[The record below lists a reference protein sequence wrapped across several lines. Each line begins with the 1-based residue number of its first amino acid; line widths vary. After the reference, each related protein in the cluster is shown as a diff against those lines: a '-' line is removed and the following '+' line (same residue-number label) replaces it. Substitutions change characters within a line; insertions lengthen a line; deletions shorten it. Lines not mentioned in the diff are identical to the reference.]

1 MLHFSELIVENF
13 GPYKGTQE
21 IDFTSKNGV
30 TIIWGNNGLG
40 KTTLLNVFRYALFGR
55 VQGRGNKS
63 HSLKQIA
70 NWESYDEE
78 VWV

>member
-30 TIIWGNNGLG
+30 TIIWGNNGLE
-40 KTTLLNVFRYALFGR
+40 
-55 VQGRGNKS
+55 
-63 HSLKQIA
+63 KQP
-70 NWESYDEE
+70 Y
-78 VWV
+78 